1 MERSSAA
8 VFQKDTVAMQL
19 NMNTDPGK
27 PYRSNSQKVRV
38 ITEAWVAQNVYCP
51 SCGNSSLE
59 KLPNNQPVADF
70 VCQHCGRIFELKAQK
85 RRIPDRVV
93 DGEYQTMIRRIHED
107 SNPDFFFMAYDD
119 MNSSV
124 SELMLIPRAFIT
136 DRVIQA
142 RKPLSPAARRA
153 GWTGCNILVGNVPDA
168 GKIHLIHNR
177 SEISRTSVYERM
189 QCALKMEAK
198 NLEVRTWTSEV
209 LNCIQRVDNEFTLT
223 QVYSFE
229 DELGALYPE
238 NHNIHAK
245 IRQQLQ
251 VLRDIGYII
260 FLGNGRYRKTK
271 QIEGE
276 YYGRI

>member
-1 MERSSAA
+1 
-8 VFQKDTVAMQL
+8 MQL

-27 PYRSNSQKVRV
+27 PYRSNSQKTRV
-38 ITEAWVAQNVYCP
+38 VTEAWLAQNAYCP
-51 SCGNSSLE
+51 SCGNSNLE
-59 KLPNNQPVADF
+59 KLANNRPVADF
-70 VCQHCGRIFELKAQK
+70 VCHHCGRVFELKAQK

-93 DGEYQTMIRRIHED
+93 DGEYHTMIRRIHED
-107 SNPDFFFMAYDD
+107 SNPDFFFMAYDE
-119 MNSSV
+119 NFTV
-124 SELMLIPRAFIT
+124 SELMLIPRVFIT

-142 RKPLSPAARRA
+142 RNPLSKKARRA

-177 SEISRTSVYERM
+177 SEISKTFVYEKMR
-189 QCALKMEAK
+189 CAMKMEAK
-198 NLEVRTWTSEV
+198 NLEARTWTSEV
-209 LNCIQRVDNEFTLT
+209 LNCIQCVDNEFTLA
-223 QVYSFE
+223 QVYGFE

-276 YYGRI
+276 NYGRI